1 MGRLLRISARSKRL
15 GRARAAFERALRAS
29 SDSRLAFLRAA
40 LVDPDGIALARGAW
54 NEPGRA
60 VCPLTALVLGRAPA
74 SWDEAGQAALRG
86 EEMLG
91 ELGFDAREFH
101 AAWDAGLLPRWRLL
115 RLVERER
122 ARRAAAGSRVGVGVV
137 KLS

>member
-1 MGRLLRISARSKRL
+1 MGRLLRISTRSKRI
-15 GRARAAFERALRAS
+15 GKARAAFERALRAS
-29 SDSRLAFLRAA
+29 SDSRLAFLRAS
-40 LVDPDGIALARGAW
+40 LVGSGEVKLARGAW

-74 SWDEAGQAALRG
+74 TWDEAGAAALHG

-91 ELGFDAREFH
+91 ALGFDAREFH

-122 ARRAAAGSRVGVGVV
+122 ARRAAAGSRIGVEIV
-137 KLS
+137 KIS